1 MEVAIILKRPD
12 LNPNINEPVLL
23 ISGTHCVIWN
33 IIYPDHELYASEI
46 VHICCM
52 IVMTVVRR

>member
-1 MEVAIILKRPD
+1 MEVAMKRPD

-33 IIYPDHELYASEI
+33 IYPDHELYASEI